1 MFQWTETDVSNLV
14 KFVLQ
19 SIRASDN
26 GMSGSLRERLIA
38 AVAAELGA
46 SSWHAHFGQI
56 TVPVGARSITWS
68 VDAAGKAQDWDVDDL
83 NVAYAELL
91 VRLHQLAQEYGCAWE
106 EISTRDR
113 NAPLSAPHSDLQRVI
128 AWSAVRP
135 GGSCVC
141 VEFCKSAS
149 LGEFTQRDE
158 AILRVLSPELL
169 DQTQPDHSENDV
181 ASRPEALQLPPR
193 QREVLAALVSG
204 SSVKEIAGELGIS
217 PYTVN
222 DYIKAIYRRYKVCS
236 RGELL
241 AEVHGRRKQAVS

>member
-14 KFVLQ
+14 KFLLQ
-19 SIRASDN
+19 SIRASDS
-26 GMSGSLRERLIA
+26 GKSGSLRERLIA
-38 AVAAELGA
+38 AAAAELGA
-46 SSWHAHFGQI
+46 CAWHAHFGQI
-56 TVPVGARSITWS
+56 TVPVGAGPIKWS
-68 VDAAGKAQDWDVDDL
+68 AEAAGQAKDWDVDDL
-83 NVAYAELL
+83 NAAYAEKLL
-91 VRLHQLAQEYGCAWE
+91 RLYQLAQEYGCACE

-113 NAPLSAPHSDLQRVI
+113 NATHAASQRII

-135 GGSCVC
+135 DGSCVC

-149 LGEFTQRDE
+149 QGEFTPRDE

-169 DQTQPDHSENDV
+169 NQTQPDHCENGV
-181 ASRPEALQLPPR
+181 ISRPDLLQLPPR

-241 AEVHGRRKQAVS
+241 AVIHGHRKQAVS